1 MVVTPTLG
9 CAGSEQVKYVDLQA
23 LPTLLGLRRK
33 VNLIHTYDNVHLQ
46 PPTKLSL
53 KQDFSFAIST
63 PGVKAL
69 QLLCTADSQTV
80 AAVISF
86 TMEIGQF
93 FAHILQQ
100 PMFEKKTEIHQCVGL
115 QPPTNSGSESTA
127 TTTHS

>member
-1 MVVTPTLG
+1 MCGLASSSNTTRFKKK
-9 CAGSEQVKYVDLQA
+9 SEFDSY
-23 LPTLLGLRRK
+23 
-33 VNLIHTYDNVHLQ
+33 TYDNVHLQ

-86 TMEIGQF
+86 TMEISQF

-100 PMFEKKTEIHQCVGL
+100 PMFEKKTEIHQCVDL